1 MEKKL
6 RKYRAKASS
15 PDIDSSKLR
24 EYEAKIAHY
33 TAKAVAMGSPLPQRS
48 ASGGE
53 SAGADWAVG
62 DRAHCGAHLGLGT
75 VRFIGECLE
84 LGGTARQLKKC
95 LGLLG
100 NLLAHTRDLAERR
113 RIAAKER
120 ALLQRRARGLLHAR
134 VVRKVRGQRY
144 FGPTSPRK
152 GVLVKIN
159 RLRPA
164 A

>member
-84 LGGTARQLKKC
+84 LGGTAA
-95 LGLLG
+95 GG
-100 NLLAHTRDLAERR
+100 
-113 RIAAKER
+113 R
-120 ALLQRRARGLLHAR
+120 APLWAGVELDAPKGKHDG
-134 VVRKVRGQRY
+134 KVRGQRY

-152 GVLVKIN
+152 GVLVKVS